1 MTKRSSYNA
10 VIKDTFR
17 GGGWGVNDGVEKK
30 KVESVLPQ
38 PVRDEDQGPVISS
51 ASEQRAPVLE
61 GSLTLSQLL
70 YLSKLICNH
79 ICFKRTIHITVN
91 A

>member
-1 MTKRSSYNA
+1 MKTGER
-10 VIKDTFR
+10 
-17 GGGWGVNDGVEKK
+17 KK
-30 KVESVLPQ
+30 EVESVLPQ
-38 PVRDEDQGPVISS
+38 PVRDADQGPVISW
-51 ASEQRAPVLE
+51 AEEQRAPVLE
-61 GSLTLSQLL
+61 GSLTLNQLQ